1 MQEYIIDFPKQLK
14 EASTLVGAIK
24 LGSRTEPIHNIIIS
38 GLGGSGFLADCLF
51 DLCNDTIGPCQYVA
65 NKGYSLPKFCDKNT
79 LLILVSYSGNTEETV
94 SCFHEAMS
102 KGLKPICVSS
112 GGKLKDLALNAG
124 MDLIM

>member
-1 MQEYIIDFPKQLK
+1 MK
-14 EASTLVGAIK
+14 
-24 LGSRTEPIHNIIIS
+24 RH
-38 GLGGSGFLADCLF
+38 
-51 DLCNDTIGPCQYVA
+51 
-65 NKGYSLPKFCDKNT
+65 

-124 MDLIM
+124 MVLHVIMPTGFPPRASLAFGAANLFYMCLIILECIIDLMWLDTFSKLSHILLDLETKRY

>member
-51 DLCNDTIGPCQYVA
+51 DLCNDTIGVPIVA
-65 NKGYSLPKFCDKNT
+65 NKGYSLPNSATKT
-79 LLILVSYSGNTEETV
+79 L
-94 SCFHEAMS
+94 C
-102 KGLKPICVSS
+102 
-112 GGKLKDLALNAG
+112 
-124 MDLIM
+124 